1 MASNK
6 LTINY
11 SKTKFMLIRSD
22 HRENIGEFYINMDG
36 NPIER
41 INCFKYLGIEID
53 DNLSWKTHIR
63 SLETEIS
70 RVSRFI
76 CKLRHYVDFD
86 CLKNF
91 YFAKVYS
98 KIQYAILAWG
108 GCCDS
113 KLRKLNVLHNNIIRI
128 MTLKNMPLQI
138 RLSTKTLFKSINI
151 LQLNDIFQLELAK
164 FMHRASSDDLP
175 QNLNHM
181 FTRISSV
188 HRYPTSSSR
197 KRVFVKPLT
206 NKAIYRNWISSTGIS
221 LWEKID
227 PALKKMSYLSFK
239 KAYRSHIIDCYW
251 TLIIPIVFLLWA
263 HPLCILLIEYRNIP
277 FPMVYF
283 FRLYTQPVLIPFMVI
298 SPLIYEFFD
307 IRRCLKNVV

>member
-1 MASNK
+1 M
-6 LTINY
+6 
-11 SKTKFMLIRSD
+11 
-22 HRENIGEFYINMDG
+22 
-36 NPIER
+36 
-41 INCFKYLGIEID
+41 NCFKYLGIEID

-138 RLSTKTLFKSINI
+138 RLSTKTLFKSVNI

-181 FTRISSV
+181 FTCISSV

-239 KAYRSHIIDCYW
+239 KAYRSHIIDCY
-251 TLIIPIVFLLWA
+251 
-263 HPLCILLIEYRNIP
+263 
-277 FPMVYF
+277 
-283 FRLYTQPVLIPFMVI
+283 
-298 SPLIYEFFD
+298 
-307 IRRCLKNVV
+307 